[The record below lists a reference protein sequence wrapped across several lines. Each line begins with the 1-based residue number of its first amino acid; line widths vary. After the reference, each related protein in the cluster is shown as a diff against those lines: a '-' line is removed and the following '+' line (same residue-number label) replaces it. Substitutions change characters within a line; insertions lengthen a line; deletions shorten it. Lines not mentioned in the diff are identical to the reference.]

1 MRAVQ
6 LDTIGYP
13 LVDRDLPVPEP
24 GPADALVRVR
34 AAGVCRSDLHYST
47 GASYAGPLPLTLGH
61 EVAGTLERCGADAV
75 ELLAERGIAFGAG
88 WRPGRAG
95 DAAGPTPDGLVPTNR
110 VAIHYLVTCGHCGH
124 CMAGREQFC
133 TNAQMVGKH
142 RDGGFAEYL
151 LVPARNLVAVPA
163 QVTLESAAV
172 MMCSTATALH
182 ALHKAELAAGDRVA
196 VFGVGGLG
204 TSAVQLAR
212 AMGALEVYAVDID
225 RSRLALAEALGAVPV
240 NAGEVDPV
248 EALRDLAG
256 DGVECAVELLGLP
269 QTIEQAVRSLAPQG
283 RAAIAGIADQ
293 PVSIETY
300 RDVVGREAKI
310 VGVSDHTRAEVEYA
324 LTLAAS
330 GALRFDDVITNE
342 LSLEAAAINDT
353 LDSLARFGPGVR
365 SVVVPG

>member
-6 LDTIGYP
+6 LETIGYP

-61 EVAGTLERCGADAV
+61 EVAGTLERCGADATA
-75 ELLAERGIAFGAG
+75 LLAERGIAAGA
-88 WRPGRAG
+88 
-95 DAAGPTPDGLVPTNR
+95 AAATGR
-110 VAIHYLVTCGHCGH
+110 VAVHYLVTCGHCRH

-133 TNAQMVGKH
+133 ASAQMVGKH

-151 LVPARNLVAVPA
+151 LVPARNLVAVPEN
-163 QVTLESAAV
+163 VTLESAAV

-182 ALHKAELAAGDRVA
+182 ALHKAELRGGDRVA

-204 TSAVQLAR
+204 MSAVQLAR

-225 RSRLALAEALGAVPV
+225 RSKLSLAEGLGAVPV

-248 EALRDLAG
+248 DALRDLTG

-293 PVSIETY
+293 PATIDTY

-324 LTLAAS
+324 LTLAAE
-330 GALRFDDVITNE
+330 GALRFDDVITTT
-342 LSLEAAAINDT
+342 LPLEAAAINEA

-365 SVVVPG
+365 SVVTPG